1 MGKGRTIASIVALA
15 LLIGLLG
22 ACGGGS
28 SKSSSSRAATRA
40 AAQTRAARAKVLAA
54 QRRLAAA
61 QRRVVQQR
69 LAFAAA
75 VRRRRLEENRQA
87 TSTTTTTAPKTPPPA
102 APKPARPPQATPAA
116 TVSADAV
123 AIQRSIDAVN
133 AAFAKGVVAGIAAS
147 ERANYYIGVG
157 VYTGGECSA
166 FEAARGEGVVADQLV
181 VHVGSV
187 VPTPH
192 WVDPVLGAVPG
203 GRVYALTM
211 DDVQTQVLTKEQ
223 RTQIVTTHATVL
235 PNGRALLFL
244 RCS

>member
-1 MGKGRTIASIVALA
+1 M
-15 LLIGLLG
+15 
-22 ACGGGS
+22 
-28 SKSSSSRAATRA
+28 
-40 AAQTRAARAKVLAA
+40 
-54 QRRLAAA
+54 
-61 QRRVVQQR
+61 
-69 LAFAAA
+69 
-75 VRRRRLEENRQA
+75 
-87 TSTTTTTAPKTPPPA
+87 
-102 APKPARPPQATPAA
+102 
-116 TVSADAV
+116 
-123 AIQRSIDAVN
+123 
-133 AAFAKGVVAGIAAS
+133 VAGIAAS

-166 FEAARGEGVVADQLV
+166 FEAARGEGVVSDQLV

-223 RTQIVTTHATVL
+223 RTQTVTTHATVL